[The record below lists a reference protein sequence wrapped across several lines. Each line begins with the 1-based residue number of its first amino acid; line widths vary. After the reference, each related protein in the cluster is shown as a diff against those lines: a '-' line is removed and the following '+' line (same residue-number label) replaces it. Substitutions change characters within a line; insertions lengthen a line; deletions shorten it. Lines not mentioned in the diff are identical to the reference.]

1 MIKRTWAKLRAP
13 LDAQTKLIIDASKA
27 QAEALSRV
35 LDEQRQTNALLAE
48 LLGLNHGVSQ
58 SISRLEG
65 SMTQVAAVAIEA
77 KATQQSVIEK
87 GLTPIRNDLGKIRA
101 ATDNIRAAAM
111 SSIYA
116 DMTEHML
123 SKQLGLLETLRKISS
138 DRMSLARYGDG
149 EMRMMTRIDFSV
161 PFQRNSYELMSDLR
175 RVILEPAD
183 NILIGM
189 PHMYLDHHWATVFAE
204 TWASLKP
211 SLASLEVFANSH
223 VSRPV
228 MFGAFGQQ
236 AIDEWRKIWADR
248 EVLVV
253 TGEGSR
259 FGLSEALFS
268 SASSIRSVYSTPQ
281 EAFHDI
287 PRVLELVADS
297 PEDLVLISLG
307 PAGTILAN
315 EIAKMGKQAL
325 DIGHLSS
332 SYENVLNKGAFP
344 EATPVRK

>member
-13 LDAQTKLIIDASKA
+13 LDAQTKSLSAVSQEQTTALFQLI
-27 QAEALSRV
+27 
-35 LDEQRQTNALLAE
+35 DEQRKTNRLLE
-48 LLGLNHGVSQ
+48 DLLIWNRG
-58 SISRLEG
+58 ISKSLSGLEG
-65 SMTQVAAVAIEA
+65 SIARVADAAADLKAGQQEA
-77 KATQQSVIEK
+77 FKN
-87 GLTPIRNDLGKIRA
+87 GLMPLRGDLGKIRA
-101 ATDNIRAAAM
+101 ATDNIRAASM

-123 SKQLGLLETLRKISS
+123 SKQLGLLDTLRKISS
-138 DRMSLARYGDG
+138 ERMSLARYGDG

-161 PFQRNSYELMSDLR
+161 PFQRNSYELMDELR
-175 RVILEPAD
+175 RVIIEPAD
-183 NILIGM
+183 NMLIGM

-211 SLASLEVFANSH
+211 SLASLNVFANSH

-236 AIDEWRKIWADR
+236 ATDEWRKVWEGR

-268 SASSIRSVYSTPQ
+268 SASGIRTLHSSPQ

-287 PRVLELVADS
+287 PRVLELVSGA

-315 EIAKMGKQAL
+315 EIAKLGKQAL

-344 EATPVRK
+344 EAIPVRK